1 MSILWDF
8 IWLFNP
14 TLQFFVVD
22 YVFFHY
28 DINMTNF
35 FNQILNWIKTNKL
48 ATLLLLIVAF
58 FIYRQYYAG
67 NRYAPISSGGFQ
79 EAYYEGASTSLGRAE
94 SQSLSM
100 PKSLVEPGIS
110 DATDRMVT
118 TNTSLSMKVDEVEL
132 TLVQIKDL
140 AVTNGGFMVDSSFTQ
155 PEGAASATINVR
167 VQSTQLDSFL
177 LAIKDLAVKVVSEN
191 VSGRDITEQYENV
204 NERLKILTQTKTRF
218 EEIQRSAEE
227 VQDMLIVQRELL
239 NVQSQIDAL
248 LGRKEAL
255 EQRAELSLVTVYLST
270 DELALPYAPT
280 KVWQSKLVVKNA
292 TRSLISTGRSLANL
306 FIWAGIYTPAWL
318 IGLIVIMII
327 KKIKSKKKLN

>member
-1 MSILWDF
+1 MVIQSRAPFF
-8 IWLFNP
+8 I
-14 TLQFFVVD
+14 VD
-22 YVFFHY
+22 YVYFHY
-28 DINMTNF
+28 DMYMTNF

-58 FIYRQYYAG
+58 FFYRQYYAV
-67 NRYAPISSGGFQ
+67 NRYAFIPGGSGFQ
-79 EAYYEGASTSLGRAE
+79 EAYYDEGSMALGRAE

-100 PKSLVEPGIS
+100 SKSLAEPAIS
-110 DATDRMVT
+110 SSTDRMVV
-118 TNTSLSMKVDEVEL
+118 TNTSLSMKVDEVES
-132 TLVQIKDL
+132 TLVQIKEL
-140 AVTNGGFMVDSSFTQ
+140 AVTNGGFMVNSSYTQ

-204 NERLKILTQTKTRF
+204 NERLKILNQTKIRF

-227 VQDMLIVQRELL
+227 VQDMLVVQRELL

-255 EQRAELSLVTVYLST
+255 EKKAELSLVTVYLST

-280 KVWQSKLVVKNA
+280 KAWQPRLVIKNA
-292 TRSLISTGRSLANL
+292 TRSLIETGRGLANL
-306 FIWAGIYTPAWL
+306 FIWAGIYTPVWL
-318 IGLIVIMII
+318 VGLIVIVII
-327 KKIKSKKKLN
+327 KKIKSKRI

>member
-1 MSILWDF
+1 
-8 IWLFNP
+8 
-14 TLQFFVVD
+14 
-22 YVFFHY
+22 
-28 DINMTNF
+28 MTNF

-67 NRYAPISSGGFQ
+67 NRYASIPSGGFQ
-79 EAYYEGASTSLGRAE
+79 EAYSDAGVTGLGIGSLDVG
-94 SQSLSM
+94 M
-100 PKSLVEPGIS
+100 PKSLAEPGIS
-110 DATDRMVT
+110 NATDRMVT
-118 TNTSLSMKVDEVEL
+118 TNTSLSMKVDEVES

-140 AVTNGGFMVDSSFTQ
+140 AVTNGGFMVDSSFSQ

-280 KVWQSKLVVKNA
+280 KVWQPKLVVKNA

>member
-1 MSILWDF
+1 
-8 IWLFNP
+8 
-14 TLQFFVVD
+14 
-22 YVFFHY
+22 
-28 DINMTNF
+28 MTNF

-67 NRYAPISSGGFQ
+67 NRYASISSGGFQ
-79 EAYYEGASTSLGRAE
+79 EAYSDTVATGLGIGSLDVSTTKYLA
-94 SQSLSM
+94 
-100 PKSLVEPGIS
+100 EPGIS
-110 DATDRMVT
+110 SATDRMVT
-118 TNTSLSMKVDEVEL
+118 TNTSLSMKVDEVES

-140 AVTNGGFMVDSSFTQ
+140 AVTNGGFMVDSSFSQ

-280 KVWQSKLVVKNA
+280 KVWQPKLVVKNA
-292 TRSLISTGRSLANL
+292 TRSLISSGRSLANL

-327 KKIKSKKKLN
+327 KKIKSKKNLN